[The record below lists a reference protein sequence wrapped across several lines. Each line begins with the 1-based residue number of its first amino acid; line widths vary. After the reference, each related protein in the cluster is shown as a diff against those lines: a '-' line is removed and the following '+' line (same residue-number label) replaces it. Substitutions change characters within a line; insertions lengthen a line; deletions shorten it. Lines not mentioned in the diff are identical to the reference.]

1 MTFELKGSA
10 IDLRLN
16 KSQPAIEI
24 SADILALGNK
34 LVRTCVELGGATQA
48 WFSKV
53 DEKQTV
59 HWIAG
64 WPDNSLPVQF
74 STRALRDVI
83 QLGKEFTFYDH
94 AELVSGGLF
103 PVLKDDR
110 AIGLLALLSDQTNYF
125 CPSTIAWIQTLTETL
140 SYTVLQVENQTK
152 KIQAEYSVNRVLQ
165 SGLNFR
171 ETFRA
176 IFELLSDLI
185 DVDAAIVLKYN
196 HASQQFDLL
205 ATHGID
211 PRVLAKIHLYIENG
225 LTRRATREHRSIQV
239 DNMFVSEPGE
249 NHVSLFSQE
258 DFQAH
263 STVPLIG
270 QRDLLGVMEIFWR
283 ESQYADTWKLEILQM
298 VGEAVAFALEHKT
311 IIEALR
317 LRNEE
322 LTSKYTATI
331 EGLSRALELRDLETD
346 GHTRRVSVLTVRLT
360 EHMQI
365 PADQRAAIQQGA
377 LLHDIG
383 KLGIPDAILLKP
395 GSLTPREWKVMQ
407 QHPLYAYNILA
418 PIISLR
424 QALDIPLYHHERW
437 NGSGYPYGL
446 VGEQIPLSARL
457 FAVVDVYDALTS
469 DRPYRSAWSRSQ
481 ALEYLRE
488 QAGQQFDPQV
498 VTHFL
503 ELIDETQ

>member
-1 MTFELKGSA
+1 MPFELEDSRV
-10 IDLRLN
+10 DLRLN
-16 KSQPAIEI
+16 NNQSAIEI
-24 SADILALGNK
+24 LADILALGNK

-48 WFSKV
+48 WFFKV
-53 DEKQTV
+53 DEKQAV

-64 WPDNSLPVQF
+64 WPENTLPVQF
-74 STRALRDVI
+74 STQMLRDVI
-83 QLGKEFTFYDH
+83 HLGRESTFHDH
-94 AELVSGGLF
+94 TELVSGGLF
-103 PVLKDDR
+103 PVLKDGQV
-110 AIGLLALLSDQTNYF
+110 IGLLALLSDQTNYF
-125 CPSTIAWIQTLTETL
+125 CSSSIAWIQALTETL
-140 SYTVLQVENQTK
+140 SYSVLQVEYQTK
-152 KIQAEYSVNRVLQ
+152 KIQAEYSVNRILQ

-171 ETFRA
+171 ETFHA
-176 IFELLSDLI
+176 IFELLTDL
-185 DVDAAIVLKYN
+185 VGADAAVVLKYN
-196 HASQQFDLL
+196 PASQHFDLL
-205 ATHGID
+205 ATHGVDSRI
-211 PRVLAKIHLYIENG
+211 LAKVHLYIENG
-225 LTRRATREHRSIQV
+225 LTRRTVRERRSIRV
-239 DNMFVSEPGE
+239 DNMFVTEPGE

-258 DFQAH
+258 GFQAH
-263 STVPLIG
+263 TTVPLIG
-270 QRDLLGVMEIFWR
+270 QRDLLGVIEIFWR
-283 ESQYADTWKLEILQM
+283 ESQHADPWKLEILQM
-298 VGEAVAFALEHKT
+298 IGEAVTFALEHKT
-311 IIEALR
+311 IIEALK

-322 LTSKYTATI
+322 LTSTYTATI

-346 GHTRRVSVLTVRLT
+346 GHTRRVSALTVRLT

-395 GSLTPREWKVMQ
+395 GSLSPREWKVMQ

-469 DRPYRSAWSRSQ
+469 DRPYRSAWSRTQ

-498 VTHFL
+498 VAHFL
-503 ELIDETQ
+503 ELINEP

>member
-10 IDLRLN
+10 LDLRLN

-24 SADILALGNK
+24 SADILALGIK

-64 WPDNSLPVQF
+64 WPDSALPVQF
-74 STRALRDVI
+74 SPQALHDVI
-83 QLGKEFTFYDH
+83 QLGRKSTFRDH
-94 AELVSGGLF
+94 AELVSGGVF
-103 PVLKDDR
+103 PVLKDDQV
-110 AIGLLALLSDQTNYF
+110 IGLLALLSDQTNYF
-125 CPSTIAWIQTLTETL
+125 CPSTIAWIQALTETL
-140 SYTVLQVENQTK
+140 SYSVIQVENQTK
-152 KIQAEYSVNRVLQ
+152 KIQAEYSVNRILQ
-165 SGLNFR
+165 SGSNFR
-171 ETFRA
+171 ETFQA
-176 IFELLSDLI
+176 IFELLSDLVE
-185 DVDAAIVLKYN
+185 VDAAIVLKYKP
-196 HASQQFDLL
+196 ASQHFDLL

-211 PRVLAKIHLYIENG
+211 ARVLAKIHLYIENG
-225 LTRRATREHRSIQV
+225 LTRRVVRERQSIQV
-239 DNMFVSEPGE
+239 EDMLASELGE
-249 NHVSLFSQE
+249 DHLNLFSQE
-258 DFQAH
+258 GFQTH
-263 STVPLIG
+263 ITIPLIG
-270 QRDLLGVMEIFWR
+270 QRDLLGVIEIFWR
-283 ESQYADTWKLEILQM
+283 KVQYADTWKLEILQM
-298 VGEAVAFALEHKT
+298 VGEAVTFTLEHTT
-311 IIEALR
+311 IVEALR
-317 LRNEE
+317 RHNDE
-322 LTSKYTATI
+322 LTSTYTATI
-331 EGLSRALELRDLETD
+331 AGLSRALELRDLETD
-346 GHTRRVSVLTVRLT
+346 GHTRRVSALTVRLA

-365 PADQRAAIQQGA
+365 PADQRDSIQQGA

-383 KLGIPDAILLKP
+383 KLGIPDAVLLKP

-488 QAGQQFDPQV
+488 QAGQHFDPQV
-498 VTHFL
+498 VDHFL
-503 ELIDETQ
+503 ELINET

>member
-1 MTFELKGSA
+1 MPFELEDSTV
-10 IDLRLN
+10 DLQLN
-16 KSQPAIEI
+16 KNRSAIEI

-64 WPDNSLPVQF
+64 WPVNTLPVQF
-74 STRALRDVI
+74 SPQALREVI
-83 QLGKEFTFYDH
+83 RLGKEFTFHDH
-94 AELVSGGLF
+94 ADLMSGGLF
-103 PVLKDDR
+103 PVLKDGQV
-110 AIGLLALLSDQTNYF
+110 IGLLALLSDQTNYF
-125 CPSTIAWIQTLTETL
+125 CTSTTAWIQTLTETL
-140 SYTVLQVENQTK
+140 SYSVLQVEYQTK
-152 KIQAEYSVNRVLQ
+152 KIQAEYSVNRILQ
-165 SGLNFR
+165 SGSNFR
-171 ETFRA
+171 ETFQA
-176 IFELLSDLI
+176 VFELLSDLVA
-185 DVDAAIVLKYN
+185 VDAAIVLKYKP
-196 HASQQFDLL
+196 ASQQFDLL

-211 PRVLAKIHLYIENG
+211 ARGLAKIHLYIENG
-225 LTRRATREHRSIQV
+225 LTRRAVGERRSIQLE
-239 DNMFVSEPGE
+239 NMLVPEPGD
-249 NHVSLFSQE
+249 NHINLFSQE
-258 DFQAH
+258 GFQAH
-263 STVPLIG
+263 ITIPLIG
-270 QRDLLGVMEIFWR
+270 QRDLLGVIEIFWR
-283 ESQYADTWKLEILQM
+283 ESQYVDTWKLEILQM
-298 VGEAVAFALEHKT
+298 VGEAVTFALEHKT
-311 IIEALR
+311 IIEALKR
-317 LRNEE
+317 RNDE
-322 LTSKYTATI
+322 LTSTYTATI

-346 GHTRRVSVLTVRLT
+346 GHTRRVSALTVRLI
-360 EHMQI
+360 EHMHI
-365 PADQRAAIQQGA
+365 PVDQRASIQQGA

-383 KLGIPDAILLKP
+383 KLGIPDAVLLKP

-424 QALDIPLYHHERW
+424 EALDIPLYHHERW

-498 VTHFL
+498 VAHFL
-503 ELIDETQ
+503 ELISET

>member
-1 MTFELKGSA
+1 MPFELKGSTV
-10 IDLRLN
+10 DLQLN

-24 SADILALGNK
+24 SADILALGSK

-64 WPDNSLPVQF
+64 WPDNALPVQF
-74 STRALRDVI
+74 SPRALRDVI
-83 QLGKEFTFYDH
+83 QFGREFTFRDH
-94 AELVSGGLF
+94 TELLSGGIF
-103 PVLKDDR
+103 PVQKDDQV
-110 AIGLLALLSDQTNYF
+110 IGLLALLSDQTNYF
-125 CPSTIAWIQTLTETL
+125 CPSTLAWIQALAETL
-140 SYTVLQVENQTK
+140 SYSVLQVENQTK
-152 KIQAEYSVNRVLQ
+152 KIQAEYSVNRILQ

-171 ETFRA
+171 EIFKA
-176 IFELLSDLI
+176 IFELLSDL
-185 DVDAAIVLKYN
+185 VEADAAIVLKYN
-196 HASQQFDLL
+196 PASQQFDLL

-211 PRVLAKIHLYIENG
+211 ARVLAKIHLYIENG
-225 LTRRATREHRSIQV
+225 LTRRVVGERPSIQLE
-239 DNMFVSEPGE
+239 NMLLSESDE

-258 DFQAH
+258 GFRAH
-263 STVPLIG
+263 ITIPLLG
-270 QRDLLGVMEIFWR
+270 QRDLLGVIEIFWR

-298 VGEAVAFALEHKT
+298 VGEAVTFAMEHT
-311 IIEALR
+311 TVVEALKR
-317 LRNEE
+317 RNDE
-322 LTSKYTATI
+322 LTSTYTATI

-346 GHTRRVSVLTVRLT
+346 GHTRRVSALTVRLT

-365 PADQRAAIQQGA
+365 PMDQRASIQQGA

-383 KLGIPDAILLKP
+383 KLGIPDAVLLKP

-498 VTHFL
+498 VAHFL
-503 ELIDETQ
+503 ELINET